1 MQTTCNEIGINDLRR
16 FVGILGT
23 DNLSDDFF
31 ITEID
36 GKDEEQV
43 KKAEMISHPCRFGGF
58 FIIYCAS
65 GHVDVEVNLKNY
77 RLDERTTL
85 INVPGN
91 IFRMKNV
98 KDIQNSKF
106 VIIALS
112 NEFILSSIKIDFA
125 TMFNDSLS
133 MLDSPCFKL
142 NDEDFSVCTQYYLL
156 LNTMM
161 EAKSSQLKNATRS
174 LLSSILYFLG
184 ARWSDTIKNA
194 KKDDSN
200 PQSLRS
206 KMIFDKFINLV
217 NTYHTSER
225 SMGFYADMMA
235 LTPKYL
241 SKLIKNV
248 SGKSGPEWIDQYVI
262 LEAKNLLKY
271 STKSIKEVMYA
282 LNFQNQSVFYKFFKA
297 HTGMTPSEYRES

>member
-43 KKAEMISHPCRFGGF
+43 KKTEIVSHPCRFDGIL
-58 FIIYCAS
+58 IIYCAS
-65 GHVDVEVNLKNY
+65 GNIDVEVNLKSY
-77 RLDERTTL
+77 KLDEKTAL

-91 IFRMKNV
+91 IFRVKNI
-98 KDIQNSKF
+98 KDIHDSKF

-112 NEFILSSIKIDFA
+112 SEFIMSSIKIDFA

-133 MLDSPCFKL
+133 MLDSPCLKL
-142 NDEDFSVCTQYYLL
+142 NDEDFDVCVQYYMLL
-156 LNTMM
+156 HTMM
-161 EAKSSQLKNATRS
+161 DAKSPQLKNATKS
-174 LLSSILYFLG
+174 LLSSIIYFLG
-184 ARWSDTIKNA
+184 ARWADTIKNA